1 MLRIQ
6 YFGATE
12 KGARGKKNN
21 NPSPQDF
28 NLVAHKMLDIP

>member
-1 MLRIQ
+1 MLGIQ

-21 NPSPQDF
+21 NPIPQDF

>member
-1 MLRIQ
+1 MLGIQ

-12 KGARGKKNN
+12 KGAKGKKN

-28 NLVAHKMLDIP
+28 NLVAHRMLDIP